1 MNKRGTKPFASRSRF
16 AGFSLIELLVTVT
29 LIGLLVAIALPSY
42 QNNMRR
48 TQRTDA
54 YAALTTVADRL
65 EQTYNNQTAPR
76 SYVSNLA
83 SLGMTTTSAAGYYD
97 MTVAACTG
105 GALADCY
112 LITATARSDGPQWGD
127 TDCRSLTVDSSGR
140 RTSSPD
146 SSACWRE

>member
-1 MNKRGTKPFASRSRF
+1 MNKRGTEPFAGRSRF
-16 AGFSLIELLVTVT
+16 AGFSLIELMVTVT
-29 LIGLLVAIALPSY
+29 LNALLAAIALPAY
-42 QNNMRR
+42 QNSMRR

-83 SLGMTTTSAAGYYD
+83 SLGMSTTSEAGYYD
-97 MTVAACTG
+97 MQVSACTG

-112 LITATARSDGPQWGD
+112 TVTATARNDGRNGA
-127 TDCRSLTVDSSGR
+127 TLTAVR
-140 RTSSPD
+140 
-146 SSACWRE
+146 